1 MTIDTTNPCG
11 TTEAAAN
18 ILTPPRDGTK
28 QAQLVTLLSRKSGV
42 TLTKASETLGLQR
55 HTTSAALTGL
65 RKRGYSIERQDR
77 SDKDAVYRITSQ
89 VAA

>member
-1 MTIDTTNPCG
+1 MTTNTSDQIK
-11 TTEAAAN
+11 TTYGA
-18 ILTPPRDGTK
+18 ISTLTPPRDGTK
-28 QAQLVTLLSRKSGV
+28 QAQLVSMLSRKSGV
-42 TLTKASETLGLQR
+42 TLTKASETLDWQR

-77 SDKDAVYRITSQ
+77 ENKDAVYRITAQ

>member
-11 TTEAAAN
+11 TTEVAAN

-28 QAQLVTLLSRKSGV
+28 QAQLVSMLSRKSGV
-42 TLTKASETLGLQR
+42 TLTKASETLSWQR

-77 SDKDAVYRITSQ
+77 ENKDAVYRI
-89 VAA
+89 AAQAAA